1 MAEDP
6 GVGTLSAVIE
16 AVRQLFNF
24 VQDAAKSI
32 VNTGADI
39 ARTYMYMSWRRN
51 SMGKRAKHGEQSL
64 KKLRRQEAQG
74 AVIKTVEIGKDVD
87 AMIALEDELKK
98 LKIDFAITQTSTGE
112 WLLHYKQSNE
122 PDVVRAQQ
130 YALNARY
137 GAREQTEPWQGPE
150 RIDDE
155 SRRDPLQQDSAW
167 VDVRQEQAMREQQEQ
182 AEQKRQTEQ
191 EQSRQNESAQSHDQD
206 ALKATAA
213 SVAYVQPEGALH
225 EHGRAEQ
232 ATSIEG
238 AKAERATS
246 HAPKAQSATA
256 RPSVETLR
264 QATAERGGTFN
275 RAPVTAARGERAHA
289 EPTADRFQPSPA
301 RVEAASRTV
310 ATQRPLDSI
319 KKEAQERAALK
330 NRARSKNKERARDR
344 MQERKAR
351 SRMRTYELSR

>member
-16 AVRQLFNF
+16 AMRQLFNF
-24 VQDAAKSI
+24 VQDTAKSI

-51 SMGKRAKHGEQSL
+51 SMGARAKHGEQSL

-74 AVIKTVEIGKDVD
+74 AVIKTVEIGKDFE
-87 AMIALEDELKK
+87 AMLALEDELKK

-122 PDVVRAQQ
+122 PDVIRAQQ

-137 GAREQTEPWQGPE
+137 GAREQSEPWQGPE

-182 AEQKRQTEQ
+182 AAQQQTEQ
-191 EQSRQNESAQSHDQD
+191 GQSRQNESAQSHDQD

-213 SVAYVQPEGALH
+213 SAAYIQPEGVLH

-232 ATSIEG
+232 VTSIEG

-246 HAPKAQSATA
+246 HTPKAQSATA
-256 RPSVETLR
+256 RSSVETLR
-264 QATAERGGTFN
+264 QTAAERSGAFN
-275 RAPVTAARGERAHA
+275 RAPVTAARGERVHA
-289 EPTADRFQPSPA
+289 EPTADRPQSSPVRA
-301 RVEAASRTV
+301 KAASQTI
-310 ATQRPLDSI
+310 AAQRPLDSI